1 MQDRIRE
8 IACAISLHVAAI
20 NCGIERKTMKNAT
33 ALLRDS
39 MKVKPASKRGARQKT
54 STPKDVVRLNFN
66 ENNYGPAPEV
76 KELLIDSIGR
86 VNEYQDFFAIDL
98 KRKIAGFYG
107 LDRTAEATAEINE
120 FGEHSKPEDYVIIGA
135 GSSAVIDMLGEIFI
149 NPGDEIVYCTPS
161 YESFPDMANDYGGK
175 RVEIP
180 LTADYHFDLDRM
192 YEAITEKTKLVVVVN
207 PNNPTGTCITGA
219 KIEEFVRKVHEKAA
233 GLHAHDDGDVV
244 VIVDEAYYE
253 YVDDPEHYSMIEMIR
268 KGYDR
273 PLIVQRTFSKAYGLA
288 GLRIGYA
295 ITQPV
300 LADAIMKAC
309 QAWNYSGPGLLACE
323 AALDYQDY
331 IRKVKALNIE
341 NRNYVAGELE
351 KLGFEVV
358 PPTANFIFFGAPKN
372 ATALQQEKMDPMRIK
387 KELAERKLM
396 IGAPNGHNRVSIG
409 TAEEC
414 KLFIAAMRE
423 IMR

>member
-1 MQDRIRE
+1 
-8 IACAISLHVAAI
+8 
-20 NCGIERKTMKNAT
+20 MKNVT

-54 STPKDVVRLNFN
+54 STPKGVTRLNFN

-76 KELLIDSIGR
+76 TKFLIDSIGR

-98 KRKIAGFYG
+98 KQKIADFYG
-107 LDRTAEATAEINE
+107 LDKTAEAASETNE
-120 FGEHSKPEDYVIIGA
+120 FGENSKPEDYVIIGA

-149 NPGDEIVYCTPS
+149 NPGDEVVYCMPS
-161 YESFPDMANDYGGK
+161 YESFPDMVNDYGGK

-180 LTADYHFDLDRM
+180 LTADYHFDLDGM
-192 YEAITEKTKLVVVVN
+192 YEAVTEKTKLVVVVN
-207 PNNPTGTCITGA
+207 PNNPTGTYINGA
-219 KIEEFVRKVHEKAA
+219 KIEKFIRKVHEKAA
-233 GLHAHDDGDVV
+233 RLHPDDDQDVV

-253 YVDDPEHYSMIEMIR
+253 YVDDPTHYSMIEMVQ

-295 ITQPV
+295 ITQPA

-331 IRKVKALNIE
+331 IKKVKALNIE
-341 NRNYVAGELE
+341 NRNYVADEL
-351 KLGFEVV
+351 KQLGFEVV
-358 PPTANFIFFGAPKN
+358 PPAANFIFFGIPED
-372 ATALQQEKMDPMRIK
+372 ATAEEREKMDPVRVK
-387 KELAERKLM
+387 NELAERKIL

-414 KLFIAAMRE
+414 KMFIAAMKE
-423 IMR
+423 IVR

>member
-1 MQDRIRE
+1 
-8 IACAISLHVAAI
+8 
-20 NCGIERKTMKNAT
+20 MKNVT

-54 STPKDVVRLNFN
+54 STPKGVTRLNYN

-76 KELLIDSIGR
+76 TKLLIDSIGR

-98 KRKIAGFYG
+98 KQKIADFYG
-107 LDRTAEATAEINE
+107 LDKTAKAASETNE
-120 FGEHSKPEDYVIIGA
+120 FGEDSKPEDYVIIGA

-149 NPGDEIVYCTPS
+149 NPGDEVVYCMPS
-161 YESFPDMANDYGGK
+161 YESFPDMVNDYGGK

-180 LTADYHFDLDRM
+180 LTADYRFDLDGM
-192 YEAITEKTKLVVVVN
+192 YEAVTEKTKLVVVVN
-207 PNNPTGTCITGA
+207 PNNPTGTYINGA
-219 KIEEFVRKVHEKAA
+219 KIEKFIRKVHEKAA
-233 GLHAHDDGDVV
+233 RLHPDDDQDVV
-244 VIVDEAYYE
+244 VVVDEAYYE
-253 YVDDPEHYSMIEMIR
+253 YVDDPTHYSMIEMVQ

-295 ITQPV
+295 ITQPA

-323 AALDYQDY
+323 TALDYQDY
-331 IRKVKALNIE
+331 IKKVKALNIE
-341 NRNYVAGELE
+341 NRNYVAEEL
-351 KLGFEVV
+351 KQLGFEVV
-358 PPTANFIFFGAPKN
+358 PPAANFIFFGIPED
-372 ATALQQEKMDPMRIK
+372 ATAEQREKMNPVRVK
-387 KELAERKLM
+387 NELAERKIM

-414 KLFIAAMRE
+414 KLFIAAMKE
-423 IMR
+423 IVR

>member
-1 MQDRIRE
+1 
-8 IACAISLHVAAI
+8 
-20 NCGIERKTMKNAT
+20 MKNVT

-54 STPKDVVRLNFN
+54 STPKGVTRLNFN

-76 KELLIDSIGR
+76 TKLLIDSIGR

-98 KRKIAGFYG
+98 KQKIADFYG
-107 LDRTAEATAEINE
+107 LDKTAEAASETNE
-120 FGEHSKPEDYVIIGA
+120 FGEDSKPEDYVIIGA

-149 NPGDEIVYCTPS
+149 NPGDEVVYCMPS

-180 LTADYHFDLDRM
+180 LTADYHFDLDGM
-192 YEAITEKTKLVVVVN
+192 YEAVTEKTKLVVVVN
-207 PNNPTGTCITGA
+207 PNNPTGTYINGA
-219 KIEEFVRKVHEKAA
+219 KIEEFIRKVHEKAA
-233 GLHAHDDGDVV
+233 RLHPDDDQDVV
-244 VIVDEAYYE
+244 VVVDEAYYE
-253 YVDDPEHYSMIEMIR
+253 YVDDPTHYSMIEMVQ

-295 ITQPV
+295 ITQPA

-323 AALDYQDY
+323 TALDYQDY
-331 IRKVKALNIE
+331 IKKVKALNIE
-341 NRNYVAGELE
+341 NRNYVADEL
-351 KLGFEVV
+351 KQLGFEVV
-358 PPTANFIFFGAPKN
+358 PPAANFIFFGIPED
-372 ATALQQEKMDPMRIK
+372 ATAEQREKMDPVRVK
-387 KELAERKLM
+387 NELAERKIM

-414 KLFIAAMRE
+414 KVFIAAMKE
-423 IMR
+423 IVR

>member
-1 MQDRIRE
+1 
-8 IACAISLHVAAI
+8 
-20 NCGIERKTMKNAT
+20 MKNVT

-54 STPKDVVRLNFN
+54 STPKGVTRLNFN

-76 KELLIDSIGR
+76 TKLLIDSIGR

-98 KRKIAGFYG
+98 KQKIADFYG
-107 LDRTAEATAEINE
+107 LDKTAEAASETNE
-120 FGEHSKPEDYVIIGA
+120 FGENSKPEDYVIIGA

-149 NPGDEIVYCTPS
+149 NPGDEVVYCMPS
-161 YESFPDMANDYGGK
+161 YESFPDMVNDYGGK

-180 LTADYHFDLDRM
+180 LTADYHFDLDGM
-192 YEAITEKTKLVVVVN
+192 YEAVTEKTKLVVVVN
-207 PNNPTGTCITGA
+207 PNNPTGTYINGA
-219 KIEEFVRKVHEKAA
+219 KIEKFIRKVHEKAA
-233 GLHAHDDGDVV
+233 RLHPDDDQDVV

-253 YVDDPEHYSMIEMIR
+253 YVDDPTHYSMIEMVQ

-295 ITQPV
+295 ITQPA

-331 IRKVKALNIE
+331 IKKVKALNIE
-341 NRNYVAGELE
+341 NRNYVADEL
-351 KLGFEVV
+351 KQLGFEVV
-358 PPTANFIFFGAPKN
+358 PPAANFIFFGIPED
-372 ATALQQEKMDPMRIK
+372 ATAEEREKMDPVRYISNHSTGKMGYA
-387 KELAERKLM
+387 LAS
-396 IGAPNGHNRVSIG
+396 V
-409 TAEEC
+409 C
-414 KLFIAAMRE
+414 AMRGAQPCQHRNGGG
-423 IMR
+423 M

>member
-1 MQDRIRE
+1 
-8 IACAISLHVAAI
+8 
-20 NCGIERKTMKNAT
+20 MKNVT

-54 STPKDVVRLNFN
+54 STPKGVTRLNFN

-76 KELLIDSIGR
+76 TKLLIDSIGR

-98 KRKIAGFYG
+98 KQKIADFYG
-107 LDRTAEATAEINE
+107 LDKTAEAASETNE
-120 FGEHSKPEDYVIIGA
+120 FGENSKPEDYVIIGA

-149 NPGDEIVYCTPS
+149 NPGDEVVYCMPS
-161 YESFPDMANDYGGK
+161 YESFPDMVNDYGGK

-180 LTADYHFDLDRM
+180 LTADYHFGLDGM
-192 YEAITEKTKLVVVVN
+192 YEAVTEKTKLVVVVN
-207 PNNPTGTCITGA
+207 PNNPTGTYINGA
-219 KIEEFVRKVHEKAA
+219 KIEEFIRKVHEKAA
-233 GLHAHDDGDVV
+233 RLHPDDDQDVV

-253 YVDDPEHYSMIEMIR
+253 YVDDPTHYSMIEMVQ

-295 ITQPV
+295 ITQPA

-331 IRKVKALNIE
+331 IKKVKALNIE
-341 NRNYVAGELE
+341 NRNYVADEL
-351 KLGFEVV
+351 KQLGFEVV
-358 PPTANFIFFGAPKN
+358 PPAANFIFFGIPED
-372 ATALQQEKMDPMRIK
+372 ATAEEREKMDPVRVK
-387 KELAERKLM
+387 NELAERKIL

-414 KLFIAAMRE
+414 KMFIAAMKE
-423 IMR
+423 IVR

>member
-1 MQDRIRE
+1 
-8 IACAISLHVAAI
+8 
-20 NCGIERKTMKNAT
+20 MKNVT

-54 STPKDVVRLNFN
+54 STPKGVTRLNFN

-76 KELLIDSIGR
+76 TKLLIDSIGR

-98 KRKIAGFYG
+98 KQKIADFYG
-107 LDRTAEATAEINE
+107 LDKTAEAASETNE
-120 FGEHSKPEDYVIIGA
+120 FGENSKPEDYVIIGA

-149 NPGDEIVYCTPS
+149 NPGDEVVYCMPS
-161 YESFPDMANDYGGK
+161 YESFPDMVNDYGGK

-180 LTADYHFDLDRM
+180 LTADYHFDLDGM
-192 YEAITEKTKLVVVVN
+192 YEAVTEKTKLVVVVN
-207 PNNPTGTCITGA
+207 PNNPTGTYINGA
-219 KIEEFVRKVHEKAA
+219 KIEEFIRKVHEKAA
-233 GLHAHDDGDVV
+233 RLHPDGDQDVV

-253 YVDDPEHYSMIEMIR
+253 YVDDPTHYSMIEMVQ

-295 ITQPV
+295 ITQPA

-331 IRKVKALNIE
+331 IKKVKALNIE
-341 NRNYVAGELE
+341 NRNYVADEL
-351 KLGFEVV
+351 KQLGFEVV
-358 PPTANFIFFGAPKN
+358 PPAANFIFFGIPED
-372 ATALQQEKMDPMRIK
+372 ATAEEREKMDPVRVK
-387 KELAERKLM
+387 NELAERKIL

-414 KLFIAAMRE
+414 KMFIAAMKE
-423 IMR
+423 IVR

>member
-1 MQDRIRE
+1 
-8 IACAISLHVAAI
+8 
-20 NCGIERKTMKNAT
+20 MKNVT

-54 STPKDVVRLNFN
+54 STPKGVTRLNFN

-76 KELLIDSIGR
+76 TKLLIDSIGR

-98 KRKIAGFYG
+98 KQKIADFYG
-107 LDRTAEATAEINE
+107 LDKTAEAASETNE
-120 FGEHSKPEDYVIIGA
+120 FGENSKPEDYVIIGA

-149 NPGDEIVYCTPS
+149 NPGDEVVYCMPS
-161 YESFPDMANDYGGK
+161 YESFPDMVNDYGGK

-180 LTADYHFDLDRM
+180 LTADYHFDLDGM
-192 YEAITEKTKLVVVVN
+192 YEAVTEKTKLVVVVN
-207 PNNPTGTCITGA
+207 PNNPTGTYINGA
-219 KIEEFVRKVHEKAA
+219 KIEEFIRKVHEKAA
-233 GLHAHDDGDVV
+233 RLHPDDDQDVV

-253 YVDDPEHYSMIEMIR
+253 YVDDPTHYSMIEMVQ

-295 ITQPV
+295 ITQPA

-323 AALDYQDY
+323 TALDYQDY
-331 IRKVKALNIE
+331 IKKVKALNIE
-341 NRNYVAGELE
+341 NRNYVADEL
-351 KLGFEVV
+351 KQLGFEVV
-358 PPTANFIFFGAPKN
+358 PPAANFIFFGIPED
-372 ATALQQEKMDPMRIK
+372 ATAEEREKMDPVRVK
-387 KELAERKLM
+387 NELAERKIL

-414 KLFIAAMRE
+414 KMFIAAMKE
-423 IMR
+423 IVR

>member
-1 MQDRIRE
+1 
-8 IACAISLHVAAI
+8 
-20 NCGIERKTMKNAT
+20 MKNVT

-54 STPKDVVRLNFN
+54 STPKGVTRLNFN

-76 KELLIDSIGR
+76 TKLLIDSIGR

-98 KRKIAGFYG
+98 KQKIADFYG
-107 LDRTAEATAEINE
+107 LDKTAEAASETNE
-120 FGEHSKPEDYVIIGA
+120 FGENSKPEDYVIIGA

-149 NPGDEIVYCTPS
+149 NPGDEVVYCMPS
-161 YESFPDMANDYGGK
+161 YESFPDMVNDYGGK

-180 LTADYHFDLDRM
+180 LTADYHFDLDGM
-192 YEAITEKTKLVVVVN
+192 YEAVTEKTKLVVVVN
-207 PNNPTGTCITGA
+207 PNNPTGTYINGA
-219 KIEEFVRKVHEKAA
+219 KIEKFIRKVHEKAA
-233 GLHAHDDGDVV
+233 RLHPDDDQDVV

-253 YVDDPEHYSMIEMIR
+253 YVDDPTHYSMIEMVQ

-295 ITQPV
+295 ITQPA

-331 IRKVKALNIE
+331 IKKVKALNIE
-341 NRNYVAGELE
+341 NRNYVADEL
-351 KLGFEVV
+351 KQLGFEVV
-358 PPTANFIFFGAPKN
+358 PLAANFIFFGIPED
-372 ATALQQEKMDPMRIK
+372 ATAEEREKMDPVRVK
-387 KELAERKLM
+387 NELAERKIL

-414 KLFIAAMRE
+414 KMFIAAMKE
-423 IMR
+423 IVR

>member
-1 MQDRIRE
+1 
-8 IACAISLHVAAI
+8 
-20 NCGIERKTMKNAT
+20 MKNVI

-54 STPKDVVRLNFN
+54 STPKGVTRLNYN

-76 KELLIDSIGR
+76 TKLLIDSIGR

-98 KRKIAGFYG
+98 KQKIADFYG
-107 LDRTAEATAEINE
+107 LDKTAKAASETNE
-120 FGEHSKPEDYVIIGA
+120 FGEDSKPEDYVIIGA

-149 NPGDEIVYCTPS
+149 NPGDEVVYCMPS
-161 YESFPDMANDYGGK
+161 YESFPDMVNDYGGK

-180 LTADYHFDLDRM
+180 LTADYHFDLDGM
-192 YEAITEKTKLVVVVN
+192 YEAVTEKTKLVVVVN
-207 PNNPTGTCITGA
+207 LNNPTGTYINGA
-219 KIEEFVRKVHEKAA
+219 KIEEFIRKVHEKAA
-233 GLHAHDDGDVV
+233 RLHPDDDQDVV
-244 VIVDEAYYE
+244 VVVDEAYYE
-253 YVDDPEHYSMIEMIR
+253 YVDDPTHYSMIEMVQ

-295 ITQPV
+295 ITQPA

-323 AALDYQDY
+323 TALDYQDY
-331 IRKVKALNIE
+331 IKKVKALNIE
-341 NRNYVAGELE
+341 NRNYVAEEL
-351 KLGFEVV
+351 KQLGFEVV
-358 PPTANFIFFGAPKN
+358 PPAANFIFFGIPED
-372 ATALQQEKMDPMRIK
+372 ATAEQREKMDPVRVK
-387 KELAERKLM
+387 NELAERKIM

-414 KLFIAAMRE
+414 KVFIAAMKEVVR
-423 IMR
+423 

>member
-1 MQDRIRE
+1 
-8 IACAISLHVAAI
+8 
-20 NCGIERKTMKNAT
+20 MKNVT

-54 STPKDVVRLNFN
+54 STPKGVTRLNYN

-76 KELLIDSIGR
+76 TKLLIDSIGR

-98 KRKIAGFYG
+98 KQKIADFYG
-107 LDRTAEATAEINE
+107 LDKTAEAASETNE
-120 FGEHSKPEDYVIIGA
+120 FGEVSKPEDYVIIGA

-149 NPGDEIVYCTPS
+149 NPGDEVVYCMPS
-161 YESFPDMANDYGGK
+161 YESFPDMVNDYGGK

-180 LTADYHFDLDRM
+180 LTADYHFDLDGM
-192 YEAITEKTKLVVVVN
+192 YEAVTEKTKLVVVVN
-207 PNNPTGTCITGA
+207 PNNPTGTYINGA
-219 KIEEFVRKVHEKAA
+219 KIEEFIRKVHEKAVR
-233 GLHAHDDGDVV
+233 LHPDDDQDVV

-253 YVDDPEHYSMIEMIR
+253 YVDDPTHYSMIEMVQ

-295 ITQPV
+295 ITQPA

-331 IRKVKALNIE
+331 IKKVKALNIE
-341 NRNYVAGELE
+341 NRNYVADEL
-351 KLGFEVV
+351 KQLGFEVV
-358 PPTANFIFFGAPKN
+358 PPAANFIFFGIPED
-372 ATALQQEKMDPMRIK
+372 ATAEQREKMDPVRVK
-387 KELAERKLM
+387 NELAERKIM

-414 KLFIAAMRE
+414 KVFIAAMKE
-423 IMR
+423 IVR

>member
-1 MQDRIRE
+1 
-8 IACAISLHVAAI
+8 
-20 NCGIERKTMKNAT
+20 MKNVT

-54 STPKDVVRLNFN
+54 STPKGVTRLNFN

-76 KELLIDSIGR
+76 TKLLIDSIGR

-98 KRKIAGFYG
+98 KQKIADFYG
-107 LDRTAEATAEINE
+107 LDKTAEAASETNE
-120 FGEHSKPEDYVIIGA
+120 FGENSKPEDYVIIGA

-149 NPGDEIVYCTPS
+149 NPGDEVVYCMPS
-161 YESFPDMANDYGGK
+161 YESFPDMVNDYGGK

-180 LTADYHFDLDRM
+180 LTADYHFDLDGM
-192 YEAITEKTKLVVVVN
+192 YEAVTEKTKLVVVVN
-207 PNNPTGTCITGA
+207 PNNPTGTYINGA
-219 KIEEFVRKVHEKAA
+219 KIEKFIRKVHEKAA
-233 GLHAHDDGDVV
+233 RLHPDDDQDVV

-253 YVDDPEHYSMIEMIR
+253 YVDDPTHYSMIKMVQ

-295 ITQPV
+295 ITQPA

-331 IRKVKALNIE
+331 IKKVKALNIE
-341 NRNYVAGELE
+341 NRNYVADEL
-351 KLGFEVV
+351 KQLGFEVV
-358 PPTANFIFFGAPKN
+358 PPAANFIFFGIPED
-372 ATALQQEKMDPMRIK
+372 ATAEEREKMDPVRVK
-387 KELAERKLM
+387 NELAERKIL

-414 KLFIAAMRE
+414 KMFIAAMKE
-423 IMR
+423 IVR

>member
-1 MQDRIRE
+1 
-8 IACAISLHVAAI
+8 
-20 NCGIERKTMKNAT
+20 MKNVT

-54 STPKDVVRLNFN
+54 STPKGVTRLNFN

-76 KELLIDSIGR
+76 TKLLIDSIGR

-98 KRKIAGFYG
+98 KQKIADFYG
-107 LDRTAEATAEINE
+107 LDKTAEAASETNE
-120 FGEHSKPEDYVIIGA
+120 FGEVSKPEDYVIIGA

-149 NPGDEIVYCTPS
+149 NPGDEVVYCMPS
-161 YESFPDMANDYGGK
+161 YESFPDMVNDYGGK

-180 LTADYHFDLDRM
+180 LTADYHFDLDGM
-192 YEAITEKTKLVVVVN
+192 YEAVTEKTKLVVVVN
-207 PNNPTGTCITGA
+207 PNNPTGTYINGA
-219 KIEEFVRKVHEKAA
+219 KIEEFIRKVHEKAVR
-233 GLHAHDDGDVV
+233 LHPDDDQDVV

-253 YVDDPEHYSMIEMIR
+253 YVDDPTHYSMIEMVQ

-295 ITQPV
+295 ITQPA

-331 IRKVKALNIE
+331 IKKVKALNIE
-341 NRNYVAGELE
+341 NRNYVAEEL
-351 KLGFEVV
+351 KQLGFEVV
-358 PPTANFIFFGAPKN
+358 PPAANFIFFGIPED
-372 ATALQQEKMDPMRIK
+372 ATAEQREKMDPVRVK
-387 KELAERKLM
+387 NELAERKIM

-414 KLFIAAMRE
+414 KVFIAAMKE
-423 IMR
+423 IVR

>member
-1 MQDRIRE
+1 
-8 IACAISLHVAAI
+8 
-20 NCGIERKTMKNAT
+20 MKNVT

-54 STPKDVVRLNFN
+54 STPKGVTRLNFN

-76 KELLIDSIGR
+76 TKLLIDSIGR

-98 KRKIAGFYG
+98 KQKIADFYG
-107 LDRTAEATAEINE
+107 LDKTAEAASETNE
-120 FGEHSKPEDYVIIGA
+120 FGENSKPEDYVIIGA

-149 NPGDEIVYCTPS
+149 NPGDEVVYCMPS
-161 YESFPDMANDYGGK
+161 YESFPDMVNDYGGK

-180 LTADYHFDLDRM
+180 LTADYHFDLDGM
-192 YEAITEKTKLVVVVN
+192 YEAVTEKTKLVVVVN
-207 PNNPTGTCITGA
+207 PNNPTGTYINGA
-219 KIEEFVRKVHEKAA
+219 KIEEFIRKVHEKAA
-233 GLHAHDDGDVV
+233 RLHPDDDQDVV
-244 VIVDEAYYE
+244 VVVDEAYYE
-253 YVDDPEHYSMIEMIR
+253 YVDDPTHYSMIEMVQ

-295 ITQPV
+295 ITQPA

-323 AALDYQDY
+323 TALDYQDY
-331 IRKVKALNIE
+331 IKKVKALNIE
-341 NRNYVAGELE
+341 NRNYVAEEL
-351 KLGFEVV
+351 KQLGFEVV
-358 PPTANFIFFGAPKN
+358 PPAANFIFFGIPEN
-372 ATALQQEKMDPMRIK
+372 ATAEEREKMDPVRVK
-387 KELAERKLM
+387 NELAERKIL

-414 KLFIAAMRE
+414 KMFIAAMKE
-423 IMR
+423 IVR

>member
-1 MQDRIRE
+1 
-8 IACAISLHVAAI
+8 
-20 NCGIERKTMKNAT
+20 MKNVT

-54 STPKDVVRLNFN
+54 STPKGVTRLNYN

-76 KELLIDSIGR
+76 TKLLIDSIGR

-98 KRKIAGFYG
+98 KQKIADFYG
-107 LDRTAEATAEINE
+107 LDKTAEAASETNE
-120 FGEHSKPEDYVIIGA
+120 FGEVSKPEDYVIIGA

-149 NPGDEIVYCTPS
+149 NPGDEVVYCMPS
-161 YESFPDMANDYGGK
+161 YESFPDMVNDYGGK

-180 LTADYHFDLDRM
+180 LTADYHFDLDGM
-192 YEAITEKTKLVVVVN
+192 YEAVTEKTKLVVVVN
-207 PNNPTGTCITGA
+207 PNNPTGTYINGA
-219 KIEEFVRKVHEKAA
+219 KIEEFIRKVHEKAVR
-233 GLHAHDDGDVV
+233 LHPDDDQDVV

-253 YVDDPEHYSMIEMIR
+253 YVDDPTHYSMIEMVQ

-295 ITQPV
+295 ITQPA

-331 IRKVKALNIE
+331 IKKVKALNIE
-341 NRNYVAGELE
+341 NRNYVAEEL
-351 KLGFEVV
+351 KQLGFEVV
-358 PPTANFIFFGAPKN
+358 PPAANFIFFGIPDD
-372 ATALQQEKMDPMRIK
+372 ATAEQREKMDPVRVK
-387 KELAERKLM
+387 NELAERKIM

-414 KLFIAAMRE
+414 KVFIAAMKE
-423 IMR
+423 IVR

>member
-1 MQDRIRE
+1 
-8 IACAISLHVAAI
+8 
-20 NCGIERKTMKNAT
+20 MKNVT

-54 STPKDVVRLNFN
+54 STPKGVTRLNFN

-76 KELLIDSIGR
+76 TKLLIDSIGR

-98 KRKIAGFYG
+98 KQKIADFYG
-107 LDRTAEATAEINE
+107 LDKTAEAASETNE
-120 FGEHSKPEDYVIIGA
+120 FGENSKPEDYVIIGA

-149 NPGDEIVYCTPS
+149 NPGDEVVYCMPS
-161 YESFPDMANDYGGK
+161 YESFPDMVNDYGGK

-180 LTADYHFDLDRM
+180 LTADYHFDLDGM
-192 YEAITEKTKLVVVVN
+192 YEAVTEKTKLVVVVN
-207 PNNPTGTCITGA
+207 PNNPTGTYINGA
-219 KIEEFVRKVHEKAA
+219 KIEEFIRKVHEKAA
-233 GLHAHDDGDVV
+233 RLHPDGDQDVV

-253 YVDDPEHYSMIEMIR
+253 YVDDPTHYSMIEMVQ

-295 ITQPV
+295 ITQPA

-331 IRKVKALNIE
+331 IKKVKALNIE
-341 NRNYVAGELE
+341 NRNYVADEL
-351 KLGFEVV
+351 KQLGFEVV
-358 PPTANFIFFGAPKN
+358 PPAANFIFFGIPEN
-372 ATALQQEKMDPMRIK
+372 ATAEEREKMDPVRVK
-387 KELAERKLM
+387 NELAERKIL

-414 KLFIAAMRE
+414 KMFIAAMKE
-423 IMR
+423 IVR

>member
-1 MQDRIRE
+1 
-8 IACAISLHVAAI
+8 
-20 NCGIERKTMKNAT
+20 
-33 ALLRDS
+33 

-54 STPKDVVRLNFN
+54 STPNGVTRLNYN

-76 KELLIDSIGR
+76 TKLLIDSIGR

-98 KRKIAGFYG
+98 KQKIADFYG
-107 LDRTAEATAEINE
+107 LDKTAKAASETNE
-120 FGEHSKPEDYVIIGA
+120 FGEDSKPEDYVIIGA

-149 NPGDEIVYCTPS
+149 NPGDEVVYCMPS
-161 YESFPDMANDYGGK
+161 YESFPDMVNDYGGK

-180 LTADYHFDLDRM
+180 LTADYHFDLDGM
-192 YEAITEKTKLVVVVN
+192 YEAVTEKTKLVVVVN
-207 PNNPTGTCITGA
+207 PNNPTGTYINGA
-219 KIEEFVRKVHEKAA
+219 KIEEFIRKVHEKAA
-233 GLHAHDDGDVV
+233 RLHPDDDQDVV
-244 VIVDEAYYE
+244 VVVDEAYYE
-253 YVDDPEHYSMIEMIR
+253 YVDDPTHYSMIEMVQ

-295 ITQPV
+295 ITQPA

-331 IRKVKALNIE
+331 IKKVKALNIE
-341 NRNYVAGELE
+341 NRNYVADEL
-351 KLGFEVV
+351 KQLGFEVV
-358 PPTANFIFFGAPKN
+358 PPAANFIFFGIPED
-372 ATALQQEKMDPMRIK
+372 ATAEEREKMDPVRVK
-387 KELAERKLM
+387 NELAERKIL

-414 KLFIAAMRE
+414 KMFIAAMKE
-423 IMR
+423 IVR

>member
-1 MQDRIRE
+1 
-8 IACAISLHVAAI
+8 
-20 NCGIERKTMKNAT
+20 MKNVT

-54 STPKDVVRLNFN
+54 STPKGVTRLNYN

-76 KELLIDSIGR
+76 TKLLIDSIGR

-98 KRKIAGFYG
+98 KQKIADFYG
-107 LDRTAEATAEINE
+107 LDKTAEAASETNE
-120 FGEHSKPEDYVIIGA
+120 FGEVSKPEDYVIIGA

-149 NPGDEIVYCTPS
+149 NPGDEVVYCMPS
-161 YESFPDMANDYGGK
+161 YESFPDMVNDYGGK

-180 LTADYHFDLDRM
+180 LTADYHFDLDGM
-192 YEAITEKTKLVVVVN
+192 YEAVTEKTKLVVVVN
-207 PNNPTGTCITGA
+207 PNNPTGTYINGA
-219 KIEEFVRKVHEKAA
+219 KIEEFIRKVHEKAVR
-233 GLHAHDDGDVV
+233 LHPDDDQDVV
-244 VIVDEAYYE
+244 VVVDEAYYE
-253 YVDDPEHYSMIEMIR
+253 YVDDPTHYSMIEMVQ

-295 ITQPV
+295 ITQPA

-323 AALDYQDY
+323 TALDYQDY
-331 IRKVKALNIE
+331 IKKVKALNIE
-341 NRNYVAGELE
+341 NRNYVADEL
-351 KLGFEVV
+351 KQLGFEVV
-358 PPTANFIFFGAPKN
+358 PPAANFIFFGIPDD
-372 ATALQQEKMDPMRIK
+372 ATAEQREKMDPVRVK
-387 KELAERKLM
+387 NELAERKIM

-414 KLFIAAMRE
+414 KVFIAAMKE
-423 IMR
+423 IVR

>member
-1 MQDRIRE
+1 
-8 IACAISLHVAAI
+8 
-20 NCGIERKTMKNAT
+20 MKNVT

-39 MKVKPASKRGARQKT
+39 MKAKPASKRGARQKT
-54 STPKDVVRLNFN
+54 STPKGVTRLNFN

-76 KELLIDSIGR
+76 TKLLIDSIGR

-98 KRKIAGFYG
+98 KQKIADFYG
-107 LDRTAEATAEINE
+107 LDKTAEAASETNE
-120 FGEHSKPEDYVIIGA
+120 FGENSKPEDYVIIGA

-149 NPGDEIVYCTPS
+149 NPGDEVVYCMPS
-161 YESFPDMANDYGGK
+161 YESFPDMVNDYGGK

-180 LTADYHFDLDRM
+180 LTANYHFDLDGM
-192 YEAITEKTKLVVVVN
+192 YEAVTEKTKLVVVVN
-207 PNNPTGTCITGA
+207 PNNPTGTYINGA
-219 KIEEFVRKVHEKAA
+219 KIEKFIRKVHEKAA
-233 GLHAHDDGDVV
+233 RLHPDDDQDVV

-253 YVDDPEHYSMIEMIR
+253 YVDDPTHYSMIEMVQ

-295 ITQPV
+295 ITQPA

-331 IRKVKALNIE
+331 IKKVKALNIE
-341 NRNYVAGELE
+341 NRNYVADEL
-351 KLGFEVV
+351 KQLGFEVV
-358 PPTANFIFFGAPKN
+358 PPAANFIFFGIPED
-372 ATALQQEKMDPMRIK
+372 ATAEEREKMDPVRVK
-387 KELAERKLM
+387 NELAERKIL

-414 KLFIAAMRE
+414 KMFIAAMKE
-423 IMR
+423 IVR

>member
-1 MQDRIRE
+1 
-8 IACAISLHVAAI
+8 
-20 NCGIERKTMKNAT
+20 MKNVT

-54 STPKDVVRLNFN
+54 STPKGVTRLNFN

-76 KELLIDSIGR
+76 TKLLIDSIGR

-98 KRKIAGFYG
+98 KQKIADFYG
-107 LDRTAEATAEINE
+107 LDKTAEAASETNE
-120 FGEHSKPEDYVIIGA
+120 FGENSKPEDYVIIGA

-149 NPGDEIVYCTPS
+149 NPGDEVVYCMPS
-161 YESFPDMANDYGGK
+161 YESFPDMVNDYGGK

-180 LTADYHFDLDRM
+180 LTADYHFDLDGM
-192 YEAITEKTKLVVVVN
+192 YEAVTEKTKLVVVVN
-207 PNNPTGTCITGA
+207 PNNPTGTYINGA
-219 KIEEFVRKVHEKAA
+219 KIEEFIRKVHEKAA
-233 GLHAHDDGDVV
+233 RLHPDGDQDVV

-253 YVDDPEHYSMIEMIR
+253 YVDDPTHYSMIEMVQ

-295 ITQPV
+295 ITQPA

-331 IRKVKALNIE
+331 IKKVKALNIE
-341 NRNYVAGELE
+341 NRNYVADEL
-351 KLGFEVV
+351 KQLGFEVV
-358 PPTANFIFFGAPKN
+358 PPAANFIFFGIPED
-372 ATALQQEKMDPMRIK
+372 ATAEQREKMDPVRVK
-387 KELAERKLM
+387 NELAERKIM

-414 KLFIAAMRE
+414 KVFIAAMKEVVR
-423 IMR
+423 

>member
-1 MQDRIRE
+1 
-8 IACAISLHVAAI
+8 
-20 NCGIERKTMKNAT
+20 MKNVT

-54 STPKDVVRLNFN
+54 STPKGVTRLNFN

-76 KELLIDSIGR
+76 TKLLIDSIGR

-98 KRKIAGFYG
+98 KQKIADFYG
-107 LDRTAEATAEINE
+107 LDKTAKAASETNE
-120 FGEHSKPEDYVIIGA
+120 FGEDSKPEDYVIIGA

-149 NPGDEIVYCTPS
+149 NPGDEVVYCMPS
-161 YESFPDMANDYGGK
+161 YESFPDMVNDYGGK

-180 LTADYHFDLDRM
+180 LTADYHFDLDGM
-192 YEAITEKTKLVVVVN
+192 YEAVTEKTKLVVVVN
-207 PNNPTGTCITGA
+207 PNNPTGTYINGS
-219 KIEEFVRKVHEKAA
+219 KIEEFIRKVHEKAA
-233 GLHAHDDGDVV
+233 RLHPDDDQDVV
-244 VIVDEAYYE
+244 VVVDEAYYE
-253 YVDDPEHYSMIEMIR
+253 YVDDPTHYSMIEMVQ

-295 ITQPV
+295 ITQPA

-323 AALDYQDY
+323 TALDYQDY
-331 IRKVKALNIE
+331 IKKVKALNIE
-341 NRNYVAGELE
+341 NRNYVAEELK

-358 PPTANFIFFGAPKN
+358 PPAANFIFFGIPED
-372 ATALQQEKMDPMRIK
+372 ATAEQREKMDPVRVK
-387 KELAERKLM
+387 NELAERKIM

-414 KLFIAAMRE
+414 KLFIAAMKE
-423 IMR
+423 IVR

>member
-1 MQDRIRE
+1 
-8 IACAISLHVAAI
+8 
-20 NCGIERKTMKNAT
+20 MKNVT

-54 STPKDVVRLNFN
+54 STPKGVTRLNYN

-76 KELLIDSIGR
+76 TKLLIDSIGR

-98 KRKIAGFYG
+98 KQKIADFYG
-107 LDRTAEATAEINE
+107 LDKTAKAASETNE
-120 FGEHSKPEDYVIIGA
+120 FGEDSKPEDYVIIGA

-149 NPGDEIVYCTPS
+149 NPGDEVVYCMPS
-161 YESFPDMANDYGGK
+161 YESFPDMVNDYGGK

-180 LTADYHFDLDRM
+180 LTADYHFDLDGM
-192 YEAITEKTKLVVVVN
+192 YEAVTEKTKLVVVVN
-207 PNNPTGTCITGA
+207 PNNPTGTYINGS
-219 KIEEFVRKVHEKAA
+219 KIEEFIRKVHEKAA
-233 GLHAHDDGDVV
+233 RLHPDDDQDVV
-244 VIVDEAYYE
+244 VVVDEAYYE
-253 YVDDPEHYSMIEMIR
+253 YVDDPTHYSMIEMVQ

-295 ITQPV
+295 ITQPA

-323 AALDYQDY
+323 TALDYQDY
-331 IRKVKALNIE
+331 VKKVKALNIE
-341 NRNYVAGELE
+341 NRNYVAEELK

-358 PPTANFIFFGAPKN
+358 PPAANFIFFGIPED
-372 ATALQQEKMDPMRIK
+372 ATAEQREKMDPVRVK
-387 KELAERKLM
+387 NELAERKIM

-414 KLFIAAMRE
+414 KLFIAAMKE
-423 IMR
+423 IVR

>member
-1 MQDRIRE
+1 
-8 IACAISLHVAAI
+8 
-20 NCGIERKTMKNAT
+20 MKNVT

-54 STPKDVVRLNFN
+54 STPKGVTRLNFN

-76 KELLIDSIGR
+76 TKLLIDSIGR

-98 KRKIAGFYG
+98 KQKIADFYG
-107 LDRTAEATAEINE
+107 LDKTAEAASETNE
-120 FGEHSKPEDYVIIGA
+120 FGENSKPEDYVIIGA

-149 NPGDEIVYCTPS
+149 NPGDEVVYCMPS
-161 YESFPDMANDYGGK
+161 YESFPDMVNDYGGK

-180 LTADYHFDLDRM
+180 LTADYHFDLDGM
-192 YEAITEKTKLVVVVN
+192 YEAVTEKTKLVVVVN
-207 PNNPTGTCITGA
+207 PNNPTGTYINGA
-219 KIEEFVRKVHEKAA
+219 KIEKFIRKVHEKAA
-233 GLHAHDDGDVV
+233 RLHPDDDQDVV

-253 YVDDPEHYSMIEMIR
+253 YVDDPTHYSMIEMVQ

-295 ITQPV
+295 ITQPA

-323 AALDYQDY
+323 TALDYQDY
-331 IRKVKALNIE
+331 IKKVKALNIE
-341 NRNYVAGELE
+341 NRNYVAEEL
-351 KLGFEVV
+351 KQLGFEVV
-358 PPTANFIFFGAPKN
+358 PPAANFIFFGIPEN
-372 ATALQQEKMDPMRIK
+372 ATAEEREKMDPVRVK
-387 KELAERKLM
+387 NELAERKIL

-414 KLFIAAMRE
+414 KMFIAAMKE
-423 IMR
+423 IVR

>member
-1 MQDRIRE
+1 
-8 IACAISLHVAAI
+8 
-20 NCGIERKTMKNAT
+20 MKNVT

-54 STPKDVVRLNFN
+54 STPKGVTRLNFN

-76 KELLIDSIGR
+76 TKLLIDSIGR

-98 KRKIAGFYG
+98 KQKIADFYG
-107 LDRTAEATAEINE
+107 LDKTAEAASETNE
-120 FGEHSKPEDYVIIGA
+120 FGENSKPEDYVIIGA

-149 NPGDEIVYCTPS
+149 NPGDEVVYCMPS
-161 YESFPDMANDYGGK
+161 YESFPDMVNDYGGK

-180 LTADYHFDLDRM
+180 LTADYHFDLDGM
-192 YEAITEKTKLVVVVN
+192 YEAVTEKTKLVVVVN
-207 PNNPTGTCITGA
+207 PNNPTGTYINGA
-219 KIEEFVRKVHEKAA
+219 KIEKFIRKVHEKAA
-233 GLHAHDDGDVV
+233 RLHPDDDQDVV

-253 YVDDPEHYSMIEMIR
+253 YVDDPTHYSMIEMVQ

-295 ITQPV
+295 ITQPA

-331 IRKVKALNIE
+331 IKKVKALNIE
-341 NRNYVAGELE
+341 NRNYVAGEL
-351 KLGFEVV
+351 KQLGFEVV
-358 PPTANFIFFGAPKN
+358 PPAANFIFFGIPED
-372 ATALQQEKMDPMRIK
+372 ATAEEREKMDPVRVK
-387 KELAERKLM
+387 NELAERKIL

-414 KLFIAAMRE
+414 KMFIAAMKE
-423 IMR
+423 IVR

>member
-1 MQDRIRE
+1 
-8 IACAISLHVAAI
+8 
-20 NCGIERKTMKNAT
+20 MKNVT

-54 STPKDVVRLNFN
+54 STPKGVTRLNFN

-76 KELLIDSIGR
+76 TKLLIDSIGR

-98 KRKIAGFYG
+98 KQKIADFYG
-107 LDRTAEATAEINE
+107 LDKTAEAASETNE
-120 FGEHSKPEDYVIIGA
+120 FGENSKPEDYVIIGA

-149 NPGDEIVYCTPS
+149 NPGDEVVYCMPS
-161 YESFPDMANDYGGK
+161 YESFPDMVNDYGGK

-180 LTADYHFDLDRM
+180 LTADYHFDLDGM
-192 YEAITEKTKLVVVVN
+192 YEAVTEKTKLVVVVN
-207 PNNPTGTCITGA
+207 PNNPTGTYINGA
-219 KIEEFVRKVHEKAA
+219 KIEKFIRKVHEKTAR
-233 GLHAHDDGDVV
+233 LHPDDDQDVV

-253 YVDDPEHYSMIEMIR
+253 YVDDPTHYSMIEMVQ

-295 ITQPV
+295 ITQPA

-331 IRKVKALNIE
+331 IKKVKALNIE
-341 NRNYVAGELE
+341 NRNYVADEL
-351 KLGFEVV
+351 KQLGFEVV
-358 PPTANFIFFGAPKN
+358 PPAANFIFFGIPED
-372 ATALQQEKMDPMRIK
+372 ATAEEREKMDPVRVK
-387 KELAERKLM
+387 NELAERKIL

-414 KLFIAAMRE
+414 KMFIAAMKE
-423 IMR
+423 IVR

>member
-1 MQDRIRE
+1 
-8 IACAISLHVAAI
+8 
-20 NCGIERKTMKNAT
+20 MKNVT

-54 STPKDVVRLNFN
+54 STPKGVTRLNFN

-76 KELLIDSIGR
+76 TKLLIDSIGR

-98 KRKIAGFYG
+98 KQKIADFYG
-107 LDRTAEATAEINE
+107 LDKTAEAASETNE
-120 FGEHSKPEDYVIIGA
+120 FGENSKPEDYVIIGA

-149 NPGDEIVYCTPS
+149 NPGDEVVYCMPS
-161 YESFPDMANDYGGK
+161 YESFPDMVNDYGGK

-180 LTADYHFDLDRM
+180 LTADYHFDLDGM
-192 YEAITEKTKLVVVVN
+192 YEAVTEKTKLVVIVN
-207 PNNPTGTCITGA
+207 PNNPTGTYINGA
-219 KIEEFVRKVHEKAA
+219 KIEEFIRKVHEKAA
-233 GLHAHDDGDVV
+233 RLHPDGDQDVV

-253 YVDDPEHYSMIEMIR
+253 YVDDPTHYSMIEMVQ

-295 ITQPV
+295 ITQPA

-331 IRKVKALNIE
+331 IKKVKALNIE
-341 NRNYVAGELE
+341 NRNYVADEL
-351 KLGFEVV
+351 KQLGFEVV
-358 PPTANFIFFGAPKN
+358 PPAANFIFFGIPED
-372 ATALQQEKMDPMRIK
+372 ATAEEREKMDPVRVK
-387 KELAERKLM
+387 NELAERKIL

-414 KLFIAAMRE
+414 KMFIAAMKE
-423 IMR
+423 IVR

>member
-1 MQDRIRE
+1 
-8 IACAISLHVAAI
+8 
-20 NCGIERKTMKNAT
+20 MKNVT

-54 STPKDVVRLNFN
+54 STPKGVTRLNYN

-76 KELLIDSIGR
+76 TKLLIDSIGR

-98 KRKIAGFYG
+98 KQKIADFYG
-107 LDRTAEATAEINE
+107 LDKTAKAASETNE
-120 FGEHSKPEDYVIIGA
+120 FGEDSKPEDYVIIGA

-149 NPGDEIVYCTPS
+149 NPGDEVVYCMPS
-161 YESFPDMANDYGGK
+161 YESFPDMVNDYGGK

-180 LTADYHFDLDRM
+180 LTADYHFDLDGM
-192 YEAITEKTKLVVVVN
+192 YEAVTEKTKLVVVVN
-207 PNNPTGTCITGA
+207 PNNPTGTYINGA
-219 KIEEFVRKVHEKAA
+219 KIEEFIRKVHEKAVR
-233 GLHAHDDGDVV
+233 LHPDDDQDVV

-253 YVDDPEHYSMIEMIR
+253 YVDDPTHYSMIEMVQ

-295 ITQPV
+295 ITQPA

-331 IRKVKALNIE
+331 IKKVKALNIE
-341 NRNYVAGELE
+341 NRNYVADEL
-351 KLGFEVV
+351 KQLGFEVV
-358 PPTANFIFFGAPKN
+358 PPAANFIFFGIPED
-372 ATALQQEKMDPMRIK
+372 ATAEQREKMDPVRVK
-387 KELAERKLM
+387 NELAERKIM

-414 KLFIAAMRE
+414 KVFIAAMKE
-423 IMR
+423 IVR

>member
-1 MQDRIRE
+1 
-8 IACAISLHVAAI
+8 
-20 NCGIERKTMKNAT
+20 MKNVT

-54 STPKDVVRLNFN
+54 STPKGVTRLNFN

-76 KELLIDSIGR
+76 TKLLIDSIGR

-98 KRKIAGFYG
+98 KQKIADFYG
-107 LDRTAEATAEINE
+107 LDKTAEAASETNE
-120 FGEHSKPEDYVIIGA
+120 FGENSKPEDYVIIGA

-149 NPGDEIVYCTPS
+149 NPGDEVVYCMPS
-161 YESFPDMANDYGGK
+161 YESFPDMVNDYGGK

-180 LTADYHFDLDRM
+180 LTADYHFDLDGM
-192 YEAITEKTKLVVVVN
+192 YEAVTEKTKLVVVVN
-207 PNNPTGTCITGA
+207 PNNPTGTYINGA
-219 KIEEFVRKVHEKAA
+219 KIEEFIRKVHEKAA
-233 GLHAHDDGDVV
+233 RLHPDGDQDVV

-253 YVDDPEHYSMIEMIR
+253 YVDDPTHYSMIEMVQ

-295 ITQPV
+295 ITQPA

-331 IRKVKALNIE
+331 IKKVKALNIE
-341 NRNYVAGELE
+341 NRNYVADEL
-351 KLGFEVV
+351 KQLGFEVV
-358 PPTANFIFFGAPKN
+358 PPAANFIFFGIPED
-372 ATALQQEKMDPMRIK
+372 ATAEQREKMDPVRVK
-387 KELAERKLM
+387 NELAERKIM

-414 KLFIAAMRE
+414 KMFIAAMKE
-423 IMR
+423 IVR

>member
-1 MQDRIRE
+1 
-8 IACAISLHVAAI
+8 
-20 NCGIERKTMKNAT
+20 MKNVT

-54 STPKDVVRLNFN
+54 STPKGVTRLNYN

-76 KELLIDSIGR
+76 TKLLIDSIGR

-98 KRKIAGFYG
+98 KQKIADFYG
-107 LDRTAEATAEINE
+107 LDKTAKAASETNE
-120 FGEHSKPEDYVIIGA
+120 FGEDSKPEDYVIIGA

-149 NPGDEIVYCTPS
+149 NPGDEVVYCMPS
-161 YESFPDMANDYGGK
+161 YESFPDMVNDYGGK

-180 LTADYHFDLDRM
+180 LTADYHFDLDGM
-192 YEAITEKTKLVVVVN
+192 YEAVTEKTKLVVVVN
-207 PNNPTGTCITGA
+207 PNNPTGTYINGA
-219 KIEEFVRKVHEKAA
+219 KIEEFIRKVHEKAA
-233 GLHAHDDGDVV
+233 RLHPDDDQDVV
-244 VIVDEAYYE
+244 VVVDEAYYE
-253 YVDDPEHYSMIEMIR
+253 YVDDPTHYSMIEMVQ

-295 ITQPV
+295 ITQPA

-323 AALDYQDY
+323 TALDYQDY
-331 IRKVKALNIE
+331 IKKVKALNIE
-341 NRNYVAGELE
+341 NRNYVAEEL
-351 KLGFEVV
+351 KQLGFEVV
-358 PPTANFIFFGAPKN
+358 PPAANFIFFGIPED
-372 ATALQQEKMDPMRIK
+372 ATAEQREKMDPVRVK
-387 KELAERKLM
+387 NELAERKIM

-414 KLFIAAMRE
+414 KVFIAAMKEVVR
-423 IMR
+423 

>member
-1 MQDRIRE
+1 
-8 IACAISLHVAAI
+8 
-20 NCGIERKTMKNAT
+20 MKNVT
-33 ALLRDS
+33 ALLLDS

-54 STPKDVVRLNFN
+54 STPKGVTRLNFN

-76 KELLIDSIGR
+76 TKLLIDSIGR

-98 KRKIAGFYG
+98 KQKIADFYG
-107 LDRTAEATAEINE
+107 LDKTAKAASETNE
-120 FGEHSKPEDYVIIGA
+120 FGEDSKPEDYVIIGA

-149 NPGDEIVYCTPS
+149 NPGDEVVYCMPS
-161 YESFPDMANDYGGK
+161 YESFPDMVNDYGGK

-180 LTADYHFDLDRM
+180 LTADYHFDLDGM
-192 YEAITEKTKLVVVVN
+192 YEAVTEKTKLVVVVN
-207 PNNPTGTCITGA
+207 PNNPTGTYINGA
-219 KIEEFVRKVHEKAA
+219 KIEKFIRKVHEKAA
-233 GLHAHDDGDVV
+233 RLHPDDDQDVV

-253 YVDDPEHYSMIEMIR
+253 YVDDPTHYSMIEMVQ

-295 ITQPV
+295 ITQPA

-331 IRKVKALNIE
+331 IKKVKALNIE
-341 NRNYVAGELE
+341 NRNYVADEL
-351 KLGFEVV
+351 KQLGFEVV
-358 PPTANFIFFGAPKN
+358 PPAANFIFFGIPED
-372 ATALQQEKMDPMRIK
+372 ATAEEREKMDPVRVK
-387 KELAERKLM
+387 NELAERKIL

-414 KLFIAAMRE
+414 KMFIAAMKE
-423 IMR
+423 IVR

>member
-1 MQDRIRE
+1 
-8 IACAISLHVAAI
+8 
-20 NCGIERKTMKNAT
+20 MKNVT

-54 STPKDVVRLNFN
+54 STPKGVTRLNFN

-76 KELLIDSIGR
+76 TKLLIDSIGR

-98 KRKIAGFYG
+98 KQKIADFYG
-107 LDRTAEATAEINE
+107 LDKTAKAASETNE
-120 FGEHSKPEDYVIIGA
+120 FGEDSKPEDYVIIGA

-149 NPGDEIVYCTPS
+149 NPGDEVVYCMPS
-161 YESFPDMANDYGGK
+161 YESFPDMVNDYGGK

-180 LTADYHFDLDRM
+180 LTADYHFDLDGM
-192 YEAITEKTKLVVVVN
+192 YEAVTEKTKLVVVVN
-207 PNNPTGTCITGA
+207 PNNPTGTYINGA
-219 KIEEFVRKVHEKAA
+219 KIEEFIRKVHEKAA
-233 GLHAHDDGDVV
+233 RLHPDDDQDVV
-244 VIVDEAYYE
+244 VVVDEAYYE
-253 YVDDPEHYSMIEMIR
+253 YVDDPTHYSMIEMVQ

-295 ITQPV
+295 ITQPA

-323 AALDYQDY
+323 TALDYQDY
-331 IRKVKALNIE
+331 IKKVKALNIE
-341 NRNYVAGELE
+341 NRNYVAEEL
-351 KLGFEVV
+351 KQLGFEVV
-358 PPTANFIFFGAPKN
+358 PPEANFIFFGIPEN
-372 ATALQQEKMDPMRIK
+372 ATAEEREKMDPVRVK
-387 KELAERKLM
+387 NELAERKIL

-414 KLFIAAMRE
+414 KMFIAAMKE
-423 IMR
+423 IVR

>member
-1 MQDRIRE
+1 
-8 IACAISLHVAAI
+8 
-20 NCGIERKTMKNAT
+20 MKNVT

-54 STPKDVVRLNFN
+54 STPKGVTRLNFN

-76 KELLIDSIGR
+76 TKLLIDSIGR

-98 KRKIAGFYG
+98 KQKIADFYG
-107 LDRTAEATAEINE
+107 LDKTAEAASETNE
-120 FGEHSKPEDYVIIGA
+120 FGENSKPEDYVIIGA

-149 NPGDEIVYCTPS
+149 NPGDEVVYCMPS
-161 YESFPDMANDYGGK
+161 YESFPDMVNDYGGK

-180 LTADYHFDLDRM
+180 LTADYHFDLDGM
-192 YEAITEKTKLVVVVN
+192 YEAVTEKTKLVVVVN
-207 PNNPTGTCITGA
+207 PNNPTGTYINGA
-219 KIEEFVRKVHEKAA
+219 KIEEFIRKVHEKAA
-233 GLHAHDDGDVV
+233 RLHPDDDQDVV
-244 VIVDEAYYE
+244 VVVDEAYYE
-253 YVDDPEHYSMIEMIR
+253 YVDDPTHYSMIEMVQ

-295 ITQPV
+295 ITQPA

-323 AALDYQDY
+323 TALDYQDY
-331 IRKVKALNIE
+331 IKKVKALNIE
-341 NRNYVAGELE
+341 NRNYVAEEL
-351 KLGFEVV
+351 KQLGFEVV
-358 PPTANFIFFGAPKN
+358 PPAANFIFFGIPED
-372 ATALQQEKMDPMRIK
+372 ATAEEREKMDPVRVK
-387 KELAERKLM
+387 NELAERKIM

-414 KLFIAAMRE
+414 KMFIAAMKE
-423 IMR
+423 IVR

>member
-1 MQDRIRE
+1 
-8 IACAISLHVAAI
+8 
-20 NCGIERKTMKNAT
+20 MKNVT

-54 STPKDVVRLNFN
+54 STPKGVTRLNFN

-76 KELLIDSIGR
+76 TKLLIDSIGR

-98 KRKIAGFYG
+98 KQKIADFYG
-107 LDRTAEATAEINE
+107 LDKTAEAASETNE
-120 FGEHSKPEDYVIIGA
+120 FGEVSKPEDYVIIGA

-149 NPGDEIVYCTPS
+149 NPGDEVVYCMPS
-161 YESFPDMANDYGGK
+161 YESFPDMVNDYGGK

-180 LTADYHFDLDRM
+180 LTADYHFDLDGM
-192 YEAITEKTKLVVVVN
+192 YEAVTEKTKLVVVVN
-207 PNNPTGTCITGA
+207 PNNPTGTYINGA
-219 KIEEFVRKVHEKAA
+219 KIEEFIRKVHEKAVR
-233 GLHAHDDGDVV
+233 LHPDDDQDVV

-253 YVDDPEHYSMIEMIR
+253 YVDDPTHYSMIEMVQ

-295 ITQPV
+295 ITQPA

-331 IRKVKALNIE
+331 IKKVKALNIE
-341 NRNYVAGELE
+341 NRNYVADEL
-351 KLGFEVV
+351 KQLGFEVV
-358 PPTANFIFFGAPKN
+358 PPAANFIFFGIPED
-372 ATALQQEKMDPMRIK
+372 ATAEQREKMDPVRVK
-387 KELAERKLM
+387 NELAERKIM

-414 KLFIAAMRE
+414 KVFIAAMKE
-423 IMR
+423 IVR

>member
-1 MQDRIRE
+1 
-8 IACAISLHVAAI
+8 
-20 NCGIERKTMKNAT
+20 MKNVT

-54 STPKDVVRLNFN
+54 STPKGVTRLNFN

-76 KELLIDSIGR
+76 TKLLIDSIGR
-86 VNEYQDFFAIDL
+86 VNEYQELFAIDL
-98 KRKIAGFYG
+98 KQKIADFYG
-107 LDRTAEATAEINE
+107 LDKTAEAASETNE
-120 FGEHSKPEDYVIIGA
+120 FGENSKPEDYVIIGA

-149 NPGDEIVYCTPS
+149 NPGDEVVYCMPS
-161 YESFPDMANDYGGK
+161 YESFPDMVNDYGGK

-180 LTADYHFDLDRM
+180 LTADYHFDLDGM
-192 YEAITEKTKLVVVVN
+192 YEAVTEKTKLVVVVN
-207 PNNPTGTCITGA
+207 PNNPTGTYINGA
-219 KIEEFVRKVHEKAA
+219 KIEKFIRKVHEKAA
-233 GLHAHDDGDVV
+233 RLHPDDDQDVV

-253 YVDDPEHYSMIEMIR
+253 YVDDPTHYSMIEMVQ

-295 ITQPV
+295 ITQPA

-331 IRKVKALNIE
+331 IKKVKALNIE
-341 NRNYVAGELE
+341 NRNYVADEL
-351 KLGFEVV
+351 KQLGFEVV
-358 PPTANFIFFGAPKN
+358 PPAANFIFFGIPED
-372 ATALQQEKMDPMRIK
+372 ATAEEREKMDPVRVK
-387 KELAERKLM
+387 NELAERKIL

-414 KLFIAAMRE
+414 KMFIAAMKE
-423 IMR
+423 IVR

>member
-1 MQDRIRE
+1 
-8 IACAISLHVAAI
+8 
-20 NCGIERKTMKNAT
+20 MKNVT

-54 STPKDVVRLNFN
+54 STPKGVTRLNFN

-76 KELLIDSIGR
+76 TKLLIDSIGR

-98 KRKIAGFYG
+98 KQKIADFYG
-107 LDRTAEATAEINE
+107 LDKTAEAASETNE
-120 FGEHSKPEDYVIIGA
+120 FGENSKPEDYVIIGA

-149 NPGDEIVYCTPS
+149 NPGDEVVYCMPS
-161 YESFPDMANDYGGK
+161 YESFPDMVNDYGGK

-180 LTADYHFDLDRM
+180 LTADYHFDLDGM
-192 YEAITEKTKLVVVVN
+192 YEAVTEKTKLVVVVN
-207 PNNPTGTCITGA
+207 PNNPTGTYINGA
-219 KIEEFVRKVHEKAA
+219 KIEKFIRKVHEKAA
-233 GLHAHDDGDVV
+233 RLHPDDDQDVV

-253 YVDDPEHYSMIEMIR
+253 YVDDPTHYSMIEMVQ

-295 ITQPV
+295 ITQPA

-331 IRKVKALNIE
+331 IKKVKALNIE
-341 NRNYVAGELE
+341 NRNYVADEL
-351 KLGFEVV
+351 KHLGFEVV
-358 PPTANFIFFGAPKN
+358 PPAAKFIFFGIPED
-372 ATALQQEKMDPMRIK
+372 ATAEEREKMDPVRVK
-387 KELAERKLM
+387 NELAERKIL

-414 KLFIAAMRE
+414 KMFIAAMKE
-423 IMR
+423 IVR

>member
-1 MQDRIRE
+1 
-8 IACAISLHVAAI
+8 
-20 NCGIERKTMKNAT
+20 MKNVT

-54 STPKDVVRLNFN
+54 STPKGVTRLNFN

-76 KELLIDSIGR
+76 TKLLIDSIGR

-98 KRKIAGFYG
+98 KQKIADFYG
-107 LDRTAEATAEINE
+107 LDKTAEAASETNE
-120 FGEHSKPEDYVIIGA
+120 FGENSKPEDYVIIGA

-149 NPGDEIVYCTPS
+149 NPGDEVVYCMPS
-161 YESFPDMANDYGGK
+161 YESFPDMVNDYGGK

-180 LTADYHFDLDRM
+180 LTADYRFDLDGM
-192 YEAITEKTKLVVVVN
+192 YEAVTEKTKLVVVVN
-207 PNNPTGTCITGA
+207 PNNPTGTYINGA
-219 KIEEFVRKVHEKAA
+219 KIEEFIRKVHEKAA
-233 GLHAHDDGDVV
+233 RRHPDDDQDVV
-244 VIVDEAYYE
+244 VVVDEAYYE
-253 YVDDPEHYSMIEMIR
+253 YVDDPTHYSMIEMVQ

-295 ITQPV
+295 ITQPA

-323 AALDYQDY
+323 TALDYQDY
-331 IRKVKALNIE
+331 IKKVKALNIE
-341 NRNYVAGELE
+341 SRNYVAEEL
-351 KLGFEVV
+351 KQLGFEVV
-358 PPTANFIFFGAPKN
+358 PPAANFIFFGIPED
-372 ATALQQEKMDPMRIK
+372 ATAEQREKMDPVRVK
-387 KELAERKLM
+387 NELAERKIM

-414 KLFIAAMRE
+414 KLFIAAMEE
-423 IMR
+423 IVR

>member
-1 MQDRIRE
+1 
-8 IACAISLHVAAI
+8 
-20 NCGIERKTMKNAT
+20 
-33 ALLRDS
+33 

-54 STPKDVVRLNFN
+54 STPKGVTRLNYN

-76 KELLIDSIGR
+76 TKLLIDSIGR

-98 KRKIAGFYG
+98 KQKIADFYG
-107 LDRTAEATAEINE
+107 LDKTAKAASETNE
-120 FGEHSKPEDYVIIGA
+120 FGENSKPEDYVIIGA

-149 NPGDEIVYCTPS
+149 NPGDEVVYCMPS
-161 YESFPDMANDYGGK
+161 YESFPDMVNDYGGK

-180 LTADYHFDLDRM
+180 LTADYHFDLDGM
-192 YEAITEKTKLVVVVN
+192 YEAVTEKTKLVVVVN
-207 PNNPTGTCITGA
+207 PNNPTGTYINGA
-219 KIEEFVRKVHEKAA
+219 KIEKFIRKVHEKAA
-233 GLHAHDDGDVV
+233 RLHPDDDQDVV

-253 YVDDPEHYSMIEMIR
+253 YVDDPTHYSMIEMVQ

-295 ITQPV
+295 ITQPA

-331 IRKVKALNIE
+331 IKKVKALNIE
-341 NRNYVAGELE
+341 NRNYVADEL
-351 KLGFEVV
+351 KQLGFEVV
-358 PPTANFIFFGAPKN
+358 PPAANFIFFGIPED
-372 ATALQQEKMDPMRIK
+372 ATAEEREKMDPVRVK
-387 KELAERKLM
+387 NELAERKIL

-414 KLFIAAMRE
+414 KMFIAAMKEVVR
-423 IMR
+423 

>member
-1 MQDRIRE
+1 
-8 IACAISLHVAAI
+8 
-20 NCGIERKTMKNAT
+20 MKNVI

-54 STPKDVVRLNFN
+54 STPKGVTRLNYN

-76 KELLIDSIGR
+76 TKLLIDSIGR

-98 KRKIAGFYG
+98 KQKIADFYG
-107 LDRTAEATAEINE
+107 LDKTAKAASETNE
-120 FGEHSKPEDYVIIGA
+120 FGEDSKPEDYVIIGA

-149 NPGDEIVYCTPS
+149 NPGDEVVYCMPS
-161 YESFPDMANDYGGK
+161 YESFPDMVNDYGGK

-180 LTADYHFDLDRM
+180 LTADYHFDLDGM
-192 YEAITEKTKLVVVVN
+192 YEAVTEKTKLVVVVN
-207 PNNPTGTCITGA
+207 PNNPTGTYINGA
-219 KIEEFVRKVHEKAA
+219 KIEEFIRKVHEKAA
-233 GLHAHDDGDVV
+233 RLHPDDDQDVV
-244 VIVDEAYYE
+244 VVVDEAYYE
-253 YVDDPEHYSMIEMIR
+253 YVDDPTHYSMIEMVQ

-295 ITQPV
+295 ITQPA

-323 AALDYQDY
+323 TALDYQDY
-331 IRKVKALNIE
+331 IKKVKALNIE
-341 NRNYVAGELE
+341 NRNYVAEEL
-351 KLGFEVV
+351 KQLGFEVV
-358 PPTANFIFFGAPKN
+358 PPAANFIFFGIPED
-372 ATALQQEKMDPMRIK
+372 ATAEQREKMDPVRVK
-387 KELAERKLM
+387 NELAERKIM

-414 KLFIAAMRE
+414 KVFIAAMKEVVR
-423 IMR
+423 

>member
-1 MQDRIRE
+1 
-8 IACAISLHVAAI
+8 
-20 NCGIERKTMKNAT
+20 MKNVT

-54 STPKDVVRLNFN
+54 STPKGVTRLNFN

-76 KELLIDSIGR
+76 TKLLIDSIGR

-98 KRKIAGFYG
+98 KQKIADFYG
-107 LDRTAEATAEINE
+107 LDKTAEAASETNE
-120 FGEHSKPEDYVIIGA
+120 FGEDCKPEDYVIIGA

-149 NPGDEIVYCTPS
+149 NPGDEVVYCMPS
-161 YESFPDMANDYGGK
+161 YESFPDMVNDYGGK

-180 LTADYHFDLDRM
+180 LTADYHFDLDGM
-192 YEAITEKTKLVVVVN
+192 YEAVTEKTKLVVVVN
-207 PNNPTGTCITGA
+207 PNNPTGTYINGA
-219 KIEEFVRKVHEKAA
+219 KIEEFIRKVHEKAA
-233 GLHAHDDGDVV
+233 TLHPDDDQDVV

-253 YVDDPEHYSMIEMIR
+253 YVDDPTHYSMIEMVQ

-295 ITQPV
+295 ITQPA

-331 IRKVKALNIE
+331 IKKVKALNIE
-341 NRNYVAGELE
+341 NRNYVADEL
-351 KLGFEVV
+351 KQLGFEVV
-358 PPTANFIFFGAPKN
+358 PPAANFIFFGIPED
-372 ATALQQEKMDPMRIK
+372 ATAEQREKMDPVRVK
-387 KELAERKLM
+387 NELAERKIM

-414 KLFIAAMRE
+414 KMFIAAMKE
-423 IMR
+423 IVR